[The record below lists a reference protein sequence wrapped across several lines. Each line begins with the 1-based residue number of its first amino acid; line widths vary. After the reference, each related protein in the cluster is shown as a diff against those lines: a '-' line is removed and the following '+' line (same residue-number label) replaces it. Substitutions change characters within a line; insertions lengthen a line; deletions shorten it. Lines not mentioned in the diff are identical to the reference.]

1 MENQQPNLQRPNSS
15 KINKFRDKVKDF
27 AEEFDLK

>member
-1 MENQQPNLQRPNSS
+1 MPEFVKEIRESRQRG
-15 KINKFRDKVKDF
+15 KFINVKDF